1 MKRLWIS
8 LMIAALLAASPVSC
22 VHAETEHEVWTLTTQ
37 DGQQLTQIA
46 APVTVGDEYIA
57 QDNRTYR
64 VSAVDEASH
73 RATVQETGQEA
84 AVAQAFFPFVRALA
98 AEKRIGLYCTH
109 SDESY
114 ENGDGAY
121 SLEESWAGI
130 HDVAATLK
138 SWLEDKDVTVEF
150 NTDSFLP
157 HDAGAYRRSRAAAM
171 ELAKSGPAA
180 IFDIHRDGIPD
191 ASEYETEVDG
201 EKVTK
206 VRLLVGRSNPNSA
219 ENKQFAVQLKSVAD
233 EAYPGLIKDIFIGKG
248 NYNQEL
254 MPDSVLLEFGTH
266 TSDKDQVL
274 ASTQYM
280 ADVINMTVFGGAQGY
295 SQKAQRAQ
303 ESESQ
308 TVPGAVSPPQNS
320 PGTAV
325 RQSAQTETQQRSGS
339 GVWIAIAIIVGLA
352 VVAVVGFG
360 ALSGRGFSG
369 LGESMKRF
377 SSEVTGGLF
386 GKKPRE

>member
-1 MKRLWIS
+1 MRKLWIA
-8 LMIAALLAASPVSC
+8 LLIAALLATSPVCS
-22 VHAETEHEVWTLTTQ
+22 VRAETEQEIWTLVTQ
-37 DGQQLTQIA
+37 EGQRLTQIA

-57 QDNRTYR
+57 QDNRAYR
-64 VSAVDEASH
+64 VTAVDEGT
-73 RATVQETGQEA
+73 RMATVQETGREA
-84 AVAQAFFPFVRALA
+84 AVSQAFYPAVRALA
-98 AEKRIGLYCTH
+98 AEKRVGIYCTH

-114 ENGDGAY
+114 EIGDGAS
-121 SLEESWAGI
+121 SLETGWAGI

-138 SWLEDKDVTVEF
+138 SWLEDKDVTVDF
-150 NTDSFLP
+150 NTGSFLP

-171 ELAKSGPAA
+171 ELVKTGPAA
-180 IFDIHRDGIPD
+180 VFDIHRDGIPD
-191 ASEYETEVDG
+191 ASEYETEIEG

-233 EAYPGLIKDIFIGKG
+233 AAYPGLIKVIFLGKG

-266 TSDKDQVL
+266 TSDKAQVL

-295 SQKAQRAQ
+295 SRKAEGAAQ
-303 ESESQ
+303 PAPS
-308 TVPGAVSPPQNS
+308 GAVSPPQGGQGS
-320 PGTAV
+320 VT
-325 RQSAQTETQQRSGS
+325 RQSAETEAPKKNNS
-339 GVWIAIAIIVGLA
+339 GVWIAIAVIVGLA
-352 VVAVVGFG
+352 IVAVVGFG
-360 ALSGRGFSG
+360 ALSNGGFSG
-369 LGESMKRF
+369 MGERMKRF

-386 GKKPRE
+386 GRNPKE

>member
-1 MKRLWIS
+1 MKKLWIA
-8 LMIAALLAASPVSC
+8 LLIAALLAASPVSC
-22 VHAETEHEVWTLTTQ
+22 AHAETEQDIWTLVTQ
-37 DGQQLTQIA
+37 EGQRLTQIA
-46 APVTVGDEYIA
+46 APVAVGDEYIA

-64 VSAVDEASH
+64 VTAVDESTH
-73 RATVQETGQEA
+73 KATVQETGQEA
-84 AVAQAFFPFVRALA
+84 AVTQAFYPAVRVLA
-98 AEKRIGLYCTH
+98 AEKRVGLYCTH

-114 ENGDGAY
+114 ENGDGAS
-121 SLEESWAGI
+121 SLETGWAGI

-171 ELAKSGPAA
+171 ELVKSGPAA

-191 ASEYETEVDG
+191 SMEYETEVEG
-201 EKVTK
+201 QKVTM

-219 ENKQFAVQLKSVAD
+219 ENKQFALQLKSVAD
-233 EAYPGLIKDIFIGKG
+233 AAYPGLIKDIFIGKG

-254 MPDSVLLEFGTH
+254 TPDSVLLEFGTH
-266 TSDKDQVL
+266 TSDKAQVL

-295 SQKAQRAQ
+295 SRKAEGAAQ
-303 ESESQ
+303 P
-308 TVPGAVSPPQNS
+308 VPSGAVSPPQGGQ
-320 PGTAV
+320 GTV
-325 RQSAQTETQQRSGS
+325 TQQSAQTEAPKKSGS
-339 GVWIAIAIIVGLA
+339 GIWIAIAIIVGLA

-360 ALSGRGFSG
+360 ALSNGGFSG
-369 LGESMKRF
+369 MGERMKRF

-386 GKKPRE
+386 GKKPKE

>member
-1 MKRLWIS
+1 MRKLWIA
-8 LMIAALLAASPVSC
+8 LLIAALLATSPVTC
-22 VHAETEHEVWTLTTQ
+22 ARAEAERDIWTLVTQ
-37 DGQQLTQIA
+37 EGQKLTQIA

-57 QDNRTYR
+57 QDNRVYR
-64 VSAVDEASH
+64 VTAADEGTH
-73 RATVQETGQEA
+73 MATVQETGQEA
-84 AVAQAFFPFVRALA
+84 AVTQAFYPAVRVLA
-98 AEKRIGLYCTH
+98 VEKRVGLYCTH

-114 ENGDGAY
+114 ENGDGAS
-121 SLEESWAGI
+121 SLETGWAGI

-150 NTDSFLP
+150 VTDSFLP

-171 ELAKSGPAA
+171 ELVRSGPAA

-191 ASEYETEVDG
+191 ASEYETEVEG
-201 EKVTK
+201 QKVTM

-233 EAYPGLIKDIFIGKG
+233 SAYPGLIKDIFIGKG

-266 TSDKDQVL
+266 TSDKAQVL

-280 ADVINMTVFGGAQGY
+280 SDVINMTVFGGAQGY
-295 SQKAQRAQ
+295 SRRAEDDAQPAP
-303 ESESQ
+303 S
-308 TVPGAVSPPQNS
+308 GAVSPPQGGQGNV
-320 PGTAV
+320 T
-325 RQSAQTETQQRSGS
+325 RQSAETGAPEKSGS
-339 GVWIAIAIIVGLA
+339 GIWIAIAIIVGLA
-352 VVAVVGFG
+352 AVAVVGFG
-360 ALSGRGFSG
+360 ALSNGGFSG
-369 LGESMKRF
+369 MGERMKRL

-386 GKKPRE
+386 GKKPKE